1 MKMDLKTLKDTPPW
15 EWPEGAGKMFLSIL
29 RNDKAKESDR
39 LVAAEL
45 AGDYTVI
52 NDELA
57 HALLSILGN
66 SEEPEELR
74 GQAAISLGPA
84 VEQADTYGFEDA
96 DDILI
101 SEETFRSVHEKLR
114 KLYMDLDV
122 PKEVR
127 RRILEASVR
136 APQSW
141 HENAVRA
148 AYSSRDK
155 DWKLTAVFCMRFIR
169 GFDDQILES
178 LDSKNPDIHY
188 QAVCAAGNWE
198 VDAAWPHI
206 TALVTSEKTDKDLLL
221 AAIDAVAMI
230 RPQEASEILLDL
242 TASDDEEIV
251 EAAYEAMAMAE
262 PWEDE
267 DDEDEDD
274 EDEDDKL
281 LH

>member
-230 RPQEASEILLDL
+230 RPQEASEILVDL

>member
-74 GQAAISLGPA
+74 GQAAISLGPV

-101 SEETFRSVHEKLR
+101 SEETFRSVHEKLG

-230 RPQEASEILLDL
+230 RPQEASEILVDL